1 MLLFH
6 AKSHIGRPCFITPP
20 PPTPTRVCGLF
31 SSKPKLIFL
40 PERRLFVFDFTYD
53 ATLSRAASPETWF
66 LNITTLTSETSRC
79 FINQQQDV
87 EICCFIDRK
96 TNARTADFNSLHHDC
111 CSGDGEHREA
121 ASREKR
127 ICPIIRFD
135 VCWLECVY

>member
-53 ATLSRAASPETWF
+53 ATLSKGGF
-66 LNITTLTSETSRC
+66 
-79 FINQQQDV
+79 
-87 EICCFIDRK
+87 
-96 TNARTADFNSLHHDC
+96 
-111 CSGDGEHREA
+111 SGDLDPYHHNINIRNQSVLYKPA
-121 ASREKR
+121 AG
-127 ICPIIRFD
+127 C
-135 VCWLECVY
+135 